1 MAELKIVSLNT
12 RGIGQYK
19 KRKTIFNYMKR
30 QEADICL
37 LQETHCVKS
46 CENIWSTQWGSDGV
60 YANGTSEARGV
71 AIFFQNNLR
80 NKISDTIRDE
90 NGRFVICKLRLNLTL
105 IIVWQTFTHLTRMS
119 LVSLIES
126 SIQ

>member
-12 RGIGQYK
+12 REIGQYK

-60 YANGTSEARGV
+60 QMAHQKLGAWQYFS
-71 AIFFQNNLR
+71 
-80 NKISDTIRDE
+80 KIT
-90 NGRFVICKLRLNLTL
+90 
-105 IIVWQTFTHLTRMS
+105 
-119 LVSLIES
+119 
-126 SIQ
+126 